1 MADDDEFLTQTPP
14 SLYPEAVA
22 HVVGEDHADD
32 PIVGVAK
39 EALSVATASW
49 RATLVAHKTI
59 MQDPTRTPLG
69 NQQRSAEAA
78 ARRQTEALQR
88 LDAAAERT
96 RREMSFIDDS
106 IGAAFDPPAP
116 PLVSLI
122 AQRMAS
128 MKPADRS
135 RILTDALQQDDR
147 VTLGAVLSAA
157 PAWTF
162 GMTSAEKDLL
172 RVQYQHA
179 RFPAAVARREALE
192 KTVDAIYRAGQALIT
207 AHGKMFDQKKIDHA
221 AALARAADEA
231 SQ

>member
-1 MADDDEFLTQTPP
+1 MADDDFTTQIPP
-14 SLYPEAVA
+14 AVHPDNVT
-22 HVVGEDHADD
+22 HVVGEDFAAD
-32 PIVGVAK
+32 PIVGAAR

-49 RATLVAHKTI
+49 KATLSGHATI
-59 MQDPTRTPLG
+59 MADPTRTALG
-69 NQQRSAEAA
+69 NMQRSSEAA

-88 LDAAAERT
+88 LDAAAERV
-96 RREMSFIDDS
+96 RREIGFIDDS
-106 IGAAFDPPAP
+106 VGAAFDPPAP

-128 MKPADRS
+128 MKPSDRS
-135 RILTDALQQDDR
+135 RILTDALEQDDK

-157 PAWTF
+157 PAWAF
-162 GMTSAEKDLL
+162 GMTSTEKDLL

-192 KTVDAIYRAGQALIT
+192 KTVDAIHRAGQALIG
-207 AHGKMFDQKKIDHA
+207 AHARMFDQKKIDQA

-231 SQ
+231 TQ